1 MITPS
6 EQIPHEWARVHF
18 AGAELSRVKQVDRV
32 FTIAEAMA
40 QSPGATLPQMFA
52 HPYDLK
58 AAYQFF
64 ADPEATP
71 DHLQAGHREGVLLEM
86 EKPGLY
92 LLLEDTSEIHCAD
105 KEHPIPGLG
114 PIGASKEAKL
124 GFHLHSVL
132 AVKWPEAC
140 DSSTPR
146 RPAVEILGL
155 ADQQYH
161 VRQPRPADEPSH
173 SSARRVRPAEQLE
186 SVLWEQA
193 CVRLGPAPTNPDVTW
208 VKVGDRGS
216 DIYDHLAACQ
226 SARQRFVIRACK
238 DRVLVDENGS
248 PAGKLFDKARAS
260 ASLGT
265 VELDLRARPQQPARQ
280 ALLEISVTPV
290 RLRAPQTDGHGP
302 GARPPISCAVVR
314 VWEPH
319 PPPGVTPLEWML
331 LTDLPVESFAQ
342 ACQVGQI
349 YATRWLEE
357 EFHKALKTGMKVE
370 ALQLQTAHEWF
381 AATSLMS
388 VAALR
393 LLDLREIARLMPEAP
408 AALTGL
414 SELELEVLA
423 YRVKKPLKTVREV
436 ILGLGRLGGHL
447 NRKGDGLP
455 GWITLWRGWQYLQTL
470 VEGALIGRNLK
481 LKPD

>member
-155 ADQQYH
+155 ADQQSLSSIRALALQRRAQG
-161 VRQPRPADEPSH
+161 VQQIACALLALGRIVEAVQEGGLLGVDQPRA
-173 SSARRVRPAEQLE
+173 
-186 SVLWEQA
+186 
-193 CVRLGPAPTNPDVTW
+193 
-208 VKVGDRGS
+208 
-216 DIYDHLAACQ
+216 
-226 SARQRFVIRACK
+226 
-238 DRVLVDENGS
+238 
-248 PAGKLFDKARAS
+248 
-260 ASLGT
+260 
-265 VELDLRARPQQPARQ
+265 
-280 ALLEISVTPV
+280 
-290 RLRAPQTDGHGP
+290 
-302 GARPPISCAVVR
+302 
-314 VWEPH
+314 
-319 PPPGVTPLEWML
+319 
-331 LTDLPVESFAQ
+331 
-342 ACQVGQI
+342 
-349 YATRWLEE
+349 
-357 EFHKALKTGMKVE
+357 
-370 ALQLQTAHEWF
+370 
-381 AATSLMS
+381 
-388 VAALR
+388 
-393 LLDLREIARLMPEAP
+393 
-408 AALTGL
+408 
-414 SELELEVLA
+414 
-423 YRVKKPLKTVREV
+423 
-436 ILGLGRLGGHL
+436 
-447 NRKGDGLP
+447 
-455 GWITLWRGWQYLQTL
+455 
-470 VEGALIGRNLK
+470 
-481 LKPD
+481 